1 MGEGAR
7 NRSRR
12 KFTAP
17 FPRWKRGITQY
28 REIVEP
34 LKPYLQLAQQ
44 HGVRVE
50 QAMQNYVNLE
60 QTLLRDPERG
70 LQMVADYAGINLREY
85 AAKLL
90 NQSPEEVQ
98 SQQDQTIRELRTELA
113 SLKQQL
119 GGVTHTI
126 QQQTVKQTE
135 QMVVEFAERH
145 PRFDELADDIKFF
158 LESGRTNDL
167 SEAYELAERLNPAPA
182 PKASTP
188 APEEKPAEQPVAH
201 THKGSK
207 SISGAPSAGSSP
219 AKREPSKS
227 IRDALRRA
235 AAQVG

>member
-1 MGEGAR
+1 
-7 NRSRR
+7 
-12 KFTAP
+12 
-17 FPRWKRGITQY
+17 
-28 REIVEP
+28 
-34 LKPYLQLAQQ
+34 
-44 HGVRVE
+44 
-50 QAMQNYVNLE
+50 MQNYVNLE

-158 LESGRTNDL
+158 LESGERTIFPRLTSWL
-167 SEAYELAERLNPAPA
+167 SGSTPRQRRKLRPLRRKKSRQSSPWLIPTRAANPYRAHRPPA
-182 PKASTP
+182 HPRPSASLQSQFAMPLGAQPRRWAST
-188 APEEKPAEQPVAH
+188 
-201 THKGSK
+201 
-207 SISGAPSAGSSP
+207 IN
-219 AKREPSKS
+219 R
-227 IRDALRRA
+227 
-235 AAQVG
+235 